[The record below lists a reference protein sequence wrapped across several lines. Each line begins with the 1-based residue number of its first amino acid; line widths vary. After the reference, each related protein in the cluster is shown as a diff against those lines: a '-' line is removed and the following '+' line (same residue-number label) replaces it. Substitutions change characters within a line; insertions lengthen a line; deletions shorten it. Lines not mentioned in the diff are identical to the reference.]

1 MKWALCGIL
10 FALAVA
16 LAIATAAVRA
26 ENARTRHRIELEYRA
41 VWDRVSEFRRLSVQ
55 KLQEAS
61 PDRLAEA
68 HWAHLRKEAARREGQ
83 VQ

>member
-1 MKWALCGIL
+1 MRWVLAGIL

-16 LAIATAAVRA
+16 LAIATAALRA
-26 ENARTRHRIELEYRA
+26 DNARTRHRIELEYRA

-55 KLQEAS
+55 KLEEAS

-68 HWAHLRKEAARREGQ
+68 HWAHLHKAVARRGSQ
-83 VQ
+83 LQ